1 MYAKSSTSESLARRV
16 RRSRMKTLLGGLA
29 VALLVAST
37 ASALTPGDAP
47 PAIDMPDQ
55 AGKKVDLNELKG
67 KVVLVDFWASWCGP
81 CKQEMPVLEQLHK
94 KYAKQG
100 LVIVGINIDNNA
112 KKMNNFLRGT
122 PVTFRIVQDRKLAVA
137 AKYEPETM
145 PSSYFIARDGKI
157 RYVHEGFRKKDAAE
171 LEERI
176 KRLLA
181 EGASEAEAGSE
192 TETEGPRQ

>member
-81 CKQEMPVLEQLHK
+81 CKQEMPVLEELHK

-100 LVIVGINIDNNA
+100 LVIVGVNIDNNA

-157 RYVHEGFRKKDAAE
+157 RYVHEGFRKKDAEE

-176 KRLLA
+176 KGLLA
-181 EGASEAEAGSE
+181 EGGD
-192 TETEGPRQ
+192 

>member
-1 MYAKSSTSESLARRV
+1 
-16 RRSRMKTLLGGLA
+16 MKTLLGGLA
-29 VALLVAST
+29 AALLIAST
-37 ASALTPGDAP
+37 ASALTSGDDP

-81 CKQEMPVLEQLHK
+81 CKQEMPVLEELHK
-94 KYAKQG
+94 KYAQDG
-100 LVIVGINIDNNA
+100 LVIVGVNIDNNA

-122 PVTFRIVQDRKLAVA
+122 PVTFRIIHDRKLNVA
-137 AKYEPETM
+137 SKYEPETM

-176 KRLLA
+176 KSLLA
-181 EGASEAEAGSE
+181 EGASDAETGSD
-192 TETEGPRQ
+192 TEGPRQ

>member
-1 MYAKSSTSESLARRV
+1 
-16 RRSRMKTLLGGLA
+16 MKTLLGGLA
-29 VALLVAST
+29 AALLIAST
-37 ASALTPGDAP
+37 ASALTSGDDP

-81 CKQEMPVLEQLHK
+81 CKQEMPVLEELHK
-94 KYAKQG
+94 
-100 LVIVGINIDNNA
+100 
-112 KKMNNFLRGT
+112 
-122 PVTFRIVQDRKLAVA
+122 DRKLNVA
-137 AKYEPETM
+137 SKYEPETM

-181 EGASEAEAGSE
+181 EGASDAETGSD